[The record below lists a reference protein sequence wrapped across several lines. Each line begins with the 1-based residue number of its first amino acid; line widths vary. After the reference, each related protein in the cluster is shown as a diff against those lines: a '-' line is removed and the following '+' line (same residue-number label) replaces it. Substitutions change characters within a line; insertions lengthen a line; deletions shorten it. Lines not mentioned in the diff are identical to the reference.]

1 MKLSLFRVVLPLVI
15 LTVLVGIAI
24 TYQNMPTS
32 AQGNDQRK
40 GDPFCDT
47 HPGDAFIDMS
57 ERDFEFRKAERARR
71 GASADATGGN
81 IPVYFHV
88 INNGSTYAEGN
99 LTDTQINSQIAHLNT
114 TFSSTGWNFVL
125 AGIDRTTNAT
135 WYTDCEGISES
146 AMKGALRQ
154 GTADDFNIYS
164 CNPGGGLLGRATF
177 PSSYSSNPTR
187 DGVLIDYRTLPGGTY
202 TNYNEGDVTTHEL
215 GHWMGLYHTFQGGCA
230 RNATSGGDLVS
241 DTPAEQT
248 SAGGCP
254 VGRDTCVGSKF
265 PGLDPIDNFMD
276 YTHNSCMFRFTTG
289 QDTRM
294 DSQFT
299 TYRAGK

>member
-1 MKLSLFRVVLPLVI
+1 MKMKLLRFGFPFAVLA
-15 LTVLVGIAI
+15 VLIGIAF
-24 TYQNMPTS
+24 TYQS
-32 AQGNDQRK
+32 VSSLAQGNSHQK

-47 HPGDAFIDMS
+47 HPSDAFIDLS

-71 GASADATGGN
+71 GQSADLTGGA

-88 INNGSTYAEGN
+88 INQGSTYADGN
-99 LTDTQINSQIAHLNT
+99 LTDTQINSQITHLNN
-114 TFSSTGWNFVL
+114 TFSGTGWTFVL

-135 WYTDCEGISES
+135 WYTDCEGASES

-154 GTADDFNIYS
+154 GSADDFNIYS

-177 PSSYSSNPTR
+177 PSSYASNPTR
-187 DGVLIDYRTLPGGTY
+187 DGVLIDYRTLPGGSY

-230 RNATSGGDLVS
+230 RSATNGGDLVS
-241 DTPAEQT
+241 DTPAEQ
-248 SAGGCP
+248 SAASGCP
-254 VGRDTCVGSKF
+254 VGRDTCVGNKF
-265 PGLDPIDNFMD
+265 PGVDPIDNFMD
-276 YTHNSCMFRFTTG
+276 YSYNSCMFRFTAG
-289 QDTRM
+289 QDARM

>member
-1 MKLSLFRVVLPLVI
+1 MKLSSFRVVFPLVI
-15 LTVLVGIAI
+15 LTVLVGIAV
-24 TYQNMPTS
+24 TYQNMPAS
-32 AQGNDQRK
+32 AQSNEQRK

-47 HPGDAFIDMS
+47 HPNDAFIDMS

-71 GASADATGGN
+71 GASADLTGGS

-99 LTDTQINSQIAHLNT
+99 LTDTQINSQIAHLNA
-114 TFSSTGWNFVL
+114 TFSTTGWNFVL

-135 WYTDCEGISES
+135 WYTDCEGVSES

-154 GTADDFNIYS
+154 GSADDFNIYS

-177 PSSYSSNPTR
+177 PSSYSGNPTR
-187 DGVLIDYRTLPGGTY
+187 DGILIDYRTLPGGSY

-241 DTPAEQT
+241 DTPAEL
-248 SAGGCP
+248 SAASGCP
-254 VGRDTCVGSKF
+254 TGRDSCTGSKF
-265 PGLDPIDNFMD
+265 AGLDPIDNFMD